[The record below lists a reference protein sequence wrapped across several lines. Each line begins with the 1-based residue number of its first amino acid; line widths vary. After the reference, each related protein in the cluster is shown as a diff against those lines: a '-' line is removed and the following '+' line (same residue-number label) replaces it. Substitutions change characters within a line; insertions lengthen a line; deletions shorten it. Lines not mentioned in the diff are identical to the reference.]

1 MRRESRLFHPARL
14 IGLALLWLVAGAVQA
29 EQVEHVGRYRIH
41 YSAVNTSF
49 LTPEVAA
56 AYDIQRS
63 KRTALLNVS
72 VLEVQPDGSTQPVA
86 ATVEGRVGNLANQSQ
101 PLSFRTVREGESI
114 YQLAVFPIQRGEP
127 MRFTLDV
134 YYDRNQAPA
143 EVAFIQRFFID

>member
-1 MRRESRLFHPARL
+1 MKRVSTPSPMARL
-14 IGLALLWLVAGAVQA
+14 IGLTLLWLLASVAQA
-29 EQVEHVGRYRIH
+29 EQVEHVGRYQIH

-72 VLEVQPDGSTQPVA
+72 VLKTQPDGSSQPVA
-86 ATVEGRVGNLANQSQ
+86 ATVEGRVGNLAGQSQ
-101 PLSFRTVREGESI
+101 PLSFRTIREEGSI

-127 MRFTLDV
+127 MRFNLDV
-134 YYDRNQAPA
+134 HYDRDKAPA
-143 EVAFIQRFFID
+143 EVAFIQRFFVD

>member
-1 MRRESRLFHPARL
+1 MKRISTPFPFARL
-14 IGLALLWLVAGAVQA
+14 VGLALLWLVAGLVNA
-29 EQVEHVGRYRIH
+29 EQVEHVGRYQIH

-72 VLEVQPDGSTQPVA
+72 VLEEQPDGSTQPVA
-86 ATVEGRVGNLANQSQ
+86 AMVEGRVGNLANQSQ
-101 PLSFRTVREGESI
+101 PLSFRTVREGDSI
-114 YQLAVFPIQRGEP
+114 YQLAVFPIQRDEP
-127 MRFTLDV
+127 MRFMLDV
-134 YYDRNQAPA
+134 HYARDKAPA